1 MATTSKSGL
10 RYDEFVKN
18 IRPDPKS
25 NDPLVMLQGYIGK
38 SDLDGHVRVYSD
50 PALSDFIDLPER
62 EICYADPVKPEEDP
76 LGGSRLWV
84 RKTAVF
90 TTGDPNLANRIKSSF
105 LEGDLLNAFGAG
117 QEFKIPTIVNSRVC
131 PPPCAAGTF
140 CAGGTFCVGGTNCV
154 GGTIGCIGKTICIR
168 GTNCVGGTFCIGGT
182 NCVGGTIC
190 IGGTNCA
197 GGTFCVGGTNCAG
210 GTFCIGGTNGCF
222 GKSVCIGGT
231 ICIGTNCA
239 GGTFCV
245 GGTVCGAGTIQCGG
259 GSLYTTTVQTTTVVN
274 PGNVQQQY
282 NAAAYQGGFNP
293 YETGNFG

>member
-10 RYDEFVKN
+10 RFDEFVKN

-62 EICYADPVKPEEDP
+62 DICYADPVKPEEDP

-84 RKTAVF
+84 RKTTVF
-90 TTGDPNLANRIKSSF
+90 TAGDPNLANRIKSSF
-105 LEGDLLNAFGAG
+105 LEGDLVNAFGSG
-117 QEFKIPTIVNSRVC
+117 QEFKVPTIINSRVC
-131 PPPCAAGTF
+131 PPPCVAGTL

-154 GGTIGCIGKTICIR
+154 GGTIGCLGRTICIGR
-168 GTNCVGGTFCIGGT
+168 TNCAGGTICIGGT

-197 GGTFCVGGTNCAG
+197 GGTI
-210 GTFCIGGTNGCF
+210 CIGGTNGCF

-259 GSLYTTTVQTTTVVN
+259 RSIQTTTIQPTTILTDTVVN
-274 PGNVQQQY
+274 QVGVQQQY

-293 YETGNFG
+293 YDTGNFGY